1 MNLGPNEL
9 RHDLSVVAIVSSPD
23 AIEVMSRTFSQSG
36 DRLSV
41 ATDLAEGLLRI
52 SAQVPD
58 VAFIDVTL
66 GEGAGLAVL
75 HHVRALAPHVT
86 VFALT
91 GAEQLA
97 LGVQA
102 AALGSAGTLMLPL
115 SGDELLNALS
125 DVRTRLAERAERL
138 RLERAAAA
146 SERHVAVVERVA
158 EIAEAGTRREAA
170 EQLSQLLVE
179 GLGVVMAAVYVPAAE
194 GSRQLMR
201 VAARGSVGDAPSF
214 CDEME
219 LLNHARER
227 SRETLRLALRREQS
241 GLILLGKT
249 SDGSSAGLSFPLLPL
264 LAAQA
269 TTSLA
274 LIGAREQSHRG
285 AMKDPSSSAYTFAYF
300 VDVAG
305 REIDMARRH
314 GRRFAL
320 ATIGVQFEPPQPG
333 QAPPATDAEPTVLV
347 SEHVLRAVRDT
358 DVLARVDAN
367 EFYLLLPE
375 TGGLGAHACR
385 RRILSQLSDQAPGW
399 PREALSVSVG
409 VATFPHDG
417 GDLSRLLRVAKQRA
431 EASHSSVVPELEL
444 DIERST
450 LATLTDCLLAQQHQ
464 GSASSTQG
472 LESPYYIEL
481 SAADL
486 VGLALAVVSEAAR
499 AGQAHVV
506 ASVHPGISVGGAVR
520 AEHGRDGEGLRFDAV
535 DVSALANFEALEFLC
550 VVAEHAS
557 YVLLGRNEGPLVCAV
572 HSADP
577 LLVDLVLRKLS
588 EATDLRLAD

>member
-1 MNLGPNEL
+1 MNVELDGPH
-9 RHDLSVVAIVSSPD
+9 HDLNVVAIVSD
-23 AIEVMSRTFSQSG
+23 ADAVDVMSRTLSQSG

-41 ATDLAEGLLRI
+41 ATDLAEGLVRI
-52 SAQVPD
+52 SSQVPD
-58 VAFIDVTL
+58 VAFVDVTM
-66 GEGAGLAVL
+66 GDGAGLAVL

-91 GAEQLA
+91 GTETLA

-102 AALGSAGTLMLPL
+102 TALGSAGTLVMPL
-115 SGDELLNALS
+115 SGDELMNALG
-125 DVRTRLAERAERL
+125 DVRTRLAEREERL
-138 RLERAAAA
+138 RLERAAAT
-146 SERHVAVVERVA
+146 SSRHMSLVEQVA
-158 EIAEAGTRREAA
+158 EVAEAPSRRDAA
-170 EQLSQLLVE
+170 ERLSELLIDGV
-179 GLGVVMAAVYVPAAE
+179 GLVLAAVYVPAAE

-201 VAARGSVGDAPSF
+201 VAGRGALGDAPSF

-219 LLNHARER
+219 LLNHAREHHLD
-227 SRETLRLALRREQS
+227 TLRLALRREQS
-241 GLILLGKT
+241 GMVLLGRT
-249 SDGSSAGLSFPLLPL
+249 TEGRSASLVFPLLPL

-269 TTSLA
+269 TTALA

-320 ATIGVQFEPPQPG
+320 ATIGVQFDRPSQGEG
-333 QAPPATDAEPTVLV
+333 EPTVLV
-347 SEHVLRAVRDT
+347 AEHVLSAVRDT

-385 RRILSQLSDQAPGW
+385 RRILAELAA
-399 PREALSVSVG
+399 REPSWSSNGLGVTVG

-431 EASHSSVVPELEL
+431 EASQSSVVHHLQLREQ
-444 DIERST
+444 S
-450 LATLTDCLLAQQHQ
+450 LAGLADSLLAQP
-464 GSASSTQG
+464 GLELVPNAPG
-472 LESPYYIEL
+472 LESPHYIEL
-481 SAADL
+481 PAMDL
-486 VGLALAVVSEAAR
+486 VGLALSTVSEAWR
-499 AGQAHVV
+499 AGQARVV
-506 ASVHPGISVGGAVR
+506 ASVHAGISVGGAVR

-535 DVSALANFEALEFLC
+535 DVSSLEGCANLDILC
-550 VVAEHAS
+550 VVAEHSA
-557 YVLLGRNEGPLVCAV
+557 YVLLGRSEGNVVRAV
-572 HSADP
+572 HAADP
-577 LLVDLVLRKLS
+577 LLVDLILRKLS
-588 EATDLRLAD
+588 DATDLRLAD

>member
-1 MNLGPNEL
+1 MGRTLG
-9 RHDLSVVAIVSSPD
+9 
-23 AIEVMSRTFSQSG
+23 QSG

-41 ATDLAEGLLRI
+41 ATDLAEGLVRI
-52 SAQVPD
+52 SSQVPD
-58 VAFIDVTL
+58 VAFVDVTM
-66 GEGAGLAVL
+66 GDGAGLAIL

-91 GAEQLA
+91 GAESLA

-102 AALGSAGTLMLPL
+102 TALGSAGTLVLPL
-115 SGDELLNALS
+115 SGDELMNALA
-125 DVRTRLAERAERL
+125 DMRTRLAEREERL

-146 SERHVAVVERVA
+146 SSRHVALVEQVA
-158 EIAEAGTRREAA
+158 ELADAPTRRDAA
-170 EQLSQLLVE
+170 ERLSEILTT
-179 GLGVVMAAVYVPAAE
+179 GLGLRLSAVYVPAAE

-201 VAARGSVGDAPSF
+201 VAARGALADAPSF

-219 LLNHARER
+219 LLNHAREHR
-227 SRETLRLALRREQS
+227 LDTLRLALRREQS
-241 GLILLGKT
+241 GMVLLGKT
-249 SDGSSAGLSFPLLPL
+249 AEDRSASEVFPLLPL

-314 GRRFAL
+314 SRRFAL
-320 ATIGVQFEPPQPG
+320 ATIGVQFDRPSQGEG
-333 QAPPATDAEPTVLV
+333 EPTVLV
-347 SEHVLRAVRDT
+347 AEHVLTAVRDT

-375 TGGLGAHACR
+375 TGGLGAHSCR
-385 RRILSQLSDQAPGW
+385 RRILTELAL
-399 PREALSVSVG
+399 REPAWSKEGLGMTVG

-431 EASHSSVVPELEL
+431 EASQNSVVHRLNL
-444 DIERST
+444 QALT
-450 LATLTDCLLAQQHQ
+450 LAAMTDTLLSEPGAGNGH
-464 GSASSTQG
+464 G
-472 LESPYYIEL
+472 LESPHYIEL
-481 SAADL
+481 PTMDL
-486 VGLALAVVSEAAR
+486 VGLALSTVAEASR
-499 AGQAHVV
+499 AGQARVV

-520 AEHGRDGEGLRFDAV
+520 AELGRENDGMRFDAV
-535 DVSALANFEALEFLC
+535 DVSGLPGCANLDVLC
-550 VVAEHAS
+550 VVAEHSA
-557 YVLLGRNEGPLVCAV
+557 YVLLGRSESHVVRAV
-572 HSADP
+572 HAADP
-577 LLVDLVLRKLS
+577 LLVDLILRKLS
-588 EATDLRLAD
+588 DATDLRLTD

>member
-1 MNLGPNEL
+1 LNVEVDGP
-9 RHDLSVVAIVSSPD
+9 RHDLNVVAIVSSPD
-23 AIEVMSRTFSQSG
+23 AIEVMGRTLGQSG

-41 ATDLAEGLLRI
+41 ATDLAEGLVRI
-52 SAQVPD
+52 SSQVPD
-58 VAFIDVTL
+58 VAFVDVTM
-66 GEGAGLAVL
+66 GDGAGLAVL

-91 GAEQLA
+91 GADSLA

-102 AALGSAGTLMLPL
+102 TALGSAGTLVLPL
-115 SGDELLNALS
+115 SGDELMNALA
-125 DVRTRLAERAERL
+125 DVRTRLAEREERL

-146 SERHVAVVERVA
+146 SSRHVALVEQVA
-158 EIAEAGTRREAA
+158 ELAEAPTRRDAA
-170 EQLSQLLVE
+170 ERLSELLINSVGLQL
-179 GLGVVMAAVYVPAAE
+179 AAVYVPAAE

-201 VAARGSVGDAPSF
+201 VAARGPLGDAPSF

-219 LLNHARER
+219 LLNHAREHQLD
-227 SRETLRLALRREQS
+227 TLRLALRREQS
-241 GLILLGKT
+241 GMVLLGKT
-249 SDGSSAGLSFPLLPL
+249 SEGRSAAEVFPLLPL
-264 LAAQA
+264 LSAQA
-269 TTSLA
+269 TTALA

-320 ATIGVQFEPPQPG
+320 ATIGVQFDRPSQGEG
-333 QAPPATDAEPTVLV
+333 EPTVLV
-347 SEHVLRAVRDT
+347 AEHVLTAVRDT

-375 TGGLGAHACR
+375 TGGLGAHSCR
-385 RRILSQLSDQAPGW
+385 RRILAELATSESGW
-399 PREALSVSVG
+399 ATAGLGVTVG

-431 EASHSSVVPELEL
+431 EASQNSAAHRLDSAEHSLSA
-444 DIERST
+444 
-450 LATLTDCLLAQQHQ
+450 LADALLAPPAAGQP
-464 GSASSTQG
+464 SLRG
-472 LESPYYIEL
+472 LESPHYLEL
-481 SAADL
+481 PALDL
-486 VGLALAVVSEAAR
+486 VALALSTVSEAWR
-499 AGQAHVV
+499 AGQARIV
-506 ASVHPGISVGGAVR
+506 ATVHAGISVGGAVR
-520 AEHGRDGEGLRFDAV
+520 AEYGRDGDGLRFDAV
-535 DVSALANFEALEFLC
+535 DVSGLDGCANLDVLC
-550 VVAEHAS
+550 VIAEHSA
-557 YVLLGRNEGPLVCAV
+557 YVLVGRSEGNLVRAV
-572 HSADP
+572 HAADP

>member
-1 MNLGPNEL
+1 MNVELDGP
-9 RHDLSVVAIVSSPD
+9 RHDLNVVAIVSGAD
-23 AIEVMSRTFSQSG
+23 AIEVMSRTLSQTG

-41 ATDLAEGLLRI
+41 ATDLAEGLVRI
-52 SAQVPD
+52 SSQVPD
-58 VAFIDVTL
+58 VAFVDVTM
-66 GEGAGLAVL
+66 GDGAGLAVL

-91 GAEQLA
+91 GAEHLA

-102 AALGSAGTLMLPL
+102 TALGSAGTLVLPL
-115 SGDELLNALS
+115 SGDELMNALS
-125 DVRTRLAERAERL
+125 DVRTRLAERDERL

-146 SERHVAVVERVA
+146 ASRHMALVEQVA
-158 EIAEAGTRREAA
+158 ELAEAPTRRDAA
-170 EQLSQLLVE
+170 ERLTELLINGV
-179 GLGVVMAAVYVPAAE
+179 GLLQAAVYVPAAE

-201 VAARGSVGDAPSF
+201 VAGRGPLGDAPSF

-219 LLNHARER
+219 LLNHARAHDQD
-227 SRETLRLALRREQS
+227 TLRLALRREQS
-241 GLILLGKT
+241 GMVLLGKT
-249 SDGSSAGLSFPLLPL
+249 ADGRTASQAFPLLPL
-264 LAAQA
+264 ISAQA
-269 TTSLA
+269 TTALA

-314 GRRFAL
+314 NRRFAL
-320 ATIGVQFEPPQPG
+320 ATIGVQSERPG
-333 QAPPATDAEPTVLV
+333 PGEGEPTVLV
-347 SEHVLRAVRDT
+347 AEHVLTAVRDT

-385 RRILSQLSDQAPGW
+385 GRILAELAK
-399 PREALSVSVG
+399 REPSWSRDGLAVTVG

-431 EASHSSVVPELEL
+431 EASQNSVVHRLNLRGQSLP
-444 DIERST
+444 D
-450 LATLTDCLLAQQHQ
+450 LADTLLALPAAGQ
-464 GSASSTQG
+464 APNARG
-472 LESPYYIEL
+472 LESPHYIEL
-481 SAADL
+481 PAMDL
-486 VGLALAVVSEAAR
+486 VGLALSTVSEAWR
-499 AGQAHVV
+499 AGQARVV

-535 DVSALANFEALEFLC
+535 DVSGLEGCGNLDVLC
-550 VVAEHAS
+550 VVAEHAT
-557 YVLLGRNEGPLVCAV
+557 YVLLGRSEGNLVRAV
-572 HSADP
+572 HAADP
-577 LLVDLVLRKLS
+577 LLVDLILHKLS
-588 EATDLRLAD
+588 DATDLRLVD